1 MSPLKDKSFDSLKP
15 VIVEMLTQDPGFA
28 AVDVLHSDGESA
40 LSSDNVA
47 HLKVLVPRL
56 RKVVRYLPTQVN
68 NDIDD
73 DDDDDDDDAD
83 ADVHADDDDDD
94 DDVPAYDD
102 DDDDDDNVPADDD
115 DDDDDDDGPA
125 DEA

>member
-73 DDDDDDDDAD
+73 DDDDDDDAD

-94 DDVPAYDD
+94 DDVPAY
-102 DDDDDDNVPADDD
+102 DDDDDNVPADDD

>member
-15 VIVEMLTQDPGFA
+15 AIVEMLTQDPGFA

-73 DDDDDDDDAD
+73 DDDDDDDAD

-102 DDDDDDNVPADDD
+102 DDDDDVPADDD
-115 DDDDDDDGPA
+115 DDDDDDGPA
-125 DEA
+125 NEA